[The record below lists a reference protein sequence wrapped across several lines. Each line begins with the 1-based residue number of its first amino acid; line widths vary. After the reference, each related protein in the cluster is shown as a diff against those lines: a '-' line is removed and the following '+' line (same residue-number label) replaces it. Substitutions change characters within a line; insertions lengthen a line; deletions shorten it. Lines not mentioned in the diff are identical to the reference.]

1 MGDNLK
7 LRRLHI
13 ENFQSIKEIDF
24 EYEERGVNYYQ
35 GDNNIGKSSI
45 IKAINTLFFNAS
57 NQVYRSFIRD
67 DEESFYISMTD
78 FDGNT
83 VELSRGKVDFYRWN
97 IDGVEGEFNRTSGKV
112 PEEVREYFSLYYDE
126 KSKECV
132 NIRLP
137 RAVLLGVDTSFSD
150 NNYLLQKALKSE
162 VYTLAYKKAD
172 SLKKSHKKEI
182 DVLTKYYE
190 EVKES
195 VDAIDLEE
203 DRNTLEEVE
212 RYERTLKSEYD
223 KLLSYTH
230 LQELIEDTLKTRRE
244 LKELDYVIDES
255 QGIELEF
262 EYYKDLESVVLK
274 LDEKDKLTKEV
285 DSLTIVLEDVTQ
297 ETDNI
302 GHEIEYLDKLN
313 ECLEYLENYMK
324 LKKDI
329 KQIDE
334 VLDSETEISDSMDYY
349 SDLNTHLSNTETK
362 DREEKLLVTLN
373 EELEELNREIVN
385 LETEMGVCPL
395 CGNEFNEEHSHAK

>member
-24 EYEERGVNYYQ
+24 LYEERGVNYYQ

-67 DEESFYISMTD
+67 DEDSFYISMTD
-78 FDGNT
+78 FEGNT

-97 IDGVEGEFNRTSGKV
+97 INGVEGEFNRTSGKV
-112 PEEVREYFSLYYDE
+112 PEEVKEYFRLYYDD

-162 VYTLAYKKAD
+162 VYTLSYKKAD
-172 SLKKSHKKEI
+172 SLKKAHKKEI

-203 DRNTLEEVE
+203 DRNTLSELE
-212 RYERTLKSEYD
+212 RFERTLNAEHE
-223 KLLSYTH
+223 KLKMYSH
-230 LQELIEDTLKTRRE
+230 LQELIENTLNTRRE
-244 LKELDYVIDES
+244 LKVLDTVISDSNGIEEEFKYYQDLNNVVELVTKKGIYEDELDELNSVLGSIEEDTDLIDSEIQYLS
-255 QGIELEF
+255 KVKECLT
-262 EYYKDLESVVLK
+262 YLES
-274 LDEKDKLTKEV
+274 
-285 DSLTIVLEDVTQ
+285 
-297 ETDNI
+297 
-302 GHEIEYLDKLN
+302 
-313 ECLEYLENYMK
+313 YMELYK
-324 LKKDI
+324 GI
-329 KQIDE
+329 KQIDD
-334 VLDSETEISDSMDYY
+334 VLVTHTEIEEEMEYY
-349 SDLNTHLSNTETK
+349 NSLNKHLIYYETK
-362 DREEKLLVTLN
+362 DTGEVELKELS
-373 EELEELNREIVN
+373 EELKSLKSQVSDIEK
-385 LETEMGVCPL
+385 EMGVCPL
-395 CGNEFNEEHSHAK
+395 CGNEFSEEHSHA